1 MRDVVALAVT
11 IILAIVVAQLIAARV
26 QPGPVRAY
34 PQQPIE
40 ANPQPVEAYPITILD
55 YIRMRY
61 PNAVV

>member
-26 QPGPVRAY
+26 QPGPVRVY
-34 PQQPIE
+34 PQPIE
-40 ANPQPVEAYPITILD
+40 ANPQPVEARPLTILD